1 MKKVIFYSLLV
12 FTLFGCKKSS
22 DTPTA
27 TFTFKANGVLYDISS
42 KDYDIHCEKF
52 TPTSANNT
60 YGIAYAYDIKA
71 WVLNPSNTSHA
82 GNRGFIVYVESPTL
96 ITERTY
102 THPTYYIDPILNIN
116 HWDSELNFESFSVT
130 FTKITSNSVS
140 GTFTGVMFDIQ
151 TNQRI
156 TISEG
161 NFSNVPIR
169 EE

>member
-1 MKKVIFYSLLV
+1 MKKLIFYSLLI

-27 TFTFKANGVLYDISS
+27 TFKFKANGVLYDLSS
-42 KDYDIHCEKF
+42 KEHDVHCEKF

-60 YGIAYAYDIKA
+60 FGIAYAYDIKA
-71 WVLNPSNTSHA
+71 WLPF
-82 GNRGFIVYVESPTL
+82 GQPNRGFILYLESPSQ

-102 THPTYYIDPILNIN
+102 IYPTYYIDPILALND
-116 HWDSELNFESFSVT
+116 WDSELSFDSFSVT
-130 FTKITSNSVS
+130 FTKISPETVS
-140 GTFTGVMFDIQ
+140 GTFSGVMYDMNTQ
-151 TNQRI
+151 ERI